1 MNKKTMGRPTTFGRN
16 ISLNIRISPEE
27 KALID
32 KVAKDNNT
40 TKIDVIMQGIDLLI
54 KQKKKN

>member
-1 MNKKTMGRPTTFGRN
+1 MNKKTMGRPITFGRN
-16 ISLNIRISPEE
+16 ISLNIRISTEE